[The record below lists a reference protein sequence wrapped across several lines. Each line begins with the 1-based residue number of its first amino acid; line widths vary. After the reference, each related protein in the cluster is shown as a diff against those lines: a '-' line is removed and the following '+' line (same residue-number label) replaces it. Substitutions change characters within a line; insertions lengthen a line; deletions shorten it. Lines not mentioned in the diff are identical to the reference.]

1 MYNKKIKQ
9 IINKQ
14 IINIFLEK
22 RVEYHNN
29 HLIDHKSQD
38 YKIIIFVIV
47 KSKGKFKCVN

>member
-1 MYNKKIKQ
+1 MYNKKIYQ

-29 HLIDHKSQD
+29 HLIDLQLQD

-47 KSKGKFKCVN
+47 KNKEKFKCVN